1 MQTGAY
7 VSRLLKT
14 QLHAGAAAH
23 PSWRDEFDAAVLLV
37 DIAGSSGLTERFA
50 AQGPHGAERLG
61 TLLDQYF
68 GEVFDIVAAH
78 GGDVVQ
84 IEGDAVLAIWRE
96 GQGQGGP
103 EHRAAAAA
111 IALRDAFNGRRLV
124 FDVVLR
130 HRIALATGSVTAVTF
145 QNPGDRGY
153 HAVTGAPIRELA
165 GLAHAGDPGE
175 IFMSRRFVQCLGA
188 AALTS
193 DGGSSGNAFSC
204 LVALNGAVAPAAIEP
219 FAAEGA
225 AAALAHRYLPR
236 VVGERADA
244 SEAGWMAEFRMIT
257 VVHTQLGGLDPAAP
271 DAADGILRGI
281 EAMRTAIEPLS
292 ARLFE
297 LVVGDKGVIAVLACG
312 LPGQARENDATR
324 GLEAARRMH
333 ASLRGLGVKASIGV
347 ATGRAFCSDVG
358 NRSRR
363 HFLVNGPLMHRSARL
378 MQNAG
383 GAILIDDATVRAASA
398 AATARFRFTEAQPLM
413 VRGLREPLMAHR
425 FDDAR
430 PDLGTP
436 PPRRP
441 AWLHGRESEAQA
453 FEQMLDALAQGRGG
467 AVSIEAESGA
477 GKSHLL
483 RQFDRAAQ
491 ARGFTVIIMTTSAF
505 QTHEAYAAC
514 RGLVRRLLWKP
525 GDPPEPPASL
535 LRSRLLEALHG
546 DPAADK
552 AALMEDILPLQIED
566 DGLAAQI
573 VGQARL
579 AGLQDLL
586 AVLLARM
593 AAQAPLVLAL
603 DDLHWID
610 EPSAQLM
617 FGLHPRLPQLLWVL
631 ASRPLDAAAA
641 PHALRLFEPV
651 RPRMS
656 LARLPIDAIEAIVVD
671 LLGTPDA
678 PRRLVE
684 FVHQRCA
691 GLPFH
696 AVQLVLALLERGV
709 VMVRGGKIRLVEHDL
724 DANIVP
730 SNVRDLVVSRLDGL
744 PASHLMTAKVA
755 SVIGRSV
762 SAEVVRAIHPLG
774 LDEASLGAMLKDL
787 ADAAILE
794 PEAPSAG
801 TYVFHHAI
809 IQEVTYD
816 LLSLR
821 QRQPLH
827 QQLAEFI
834 ERRHA
839 GELDPH
845 SAELAHHWELAERF
859 EAAIR
864 WRQQAASYSLE
875 RSANHDAL
883 VHVGHVQRLAAQARI
898 VLPTQQEAELA
909 RLQGDACH
917 ELSRFEEAHT
927 WFNVCASLSEIRV
940 PASRPAIVSSLVREI
955 WRQLMHRCGLGRPSS
970 NAQARARDQLSAHI
984 FTRHAERAYFRG
996 DALGVLHD
1004 ALTSLNRAERAQ
1016 AVEETVGGL
1025 GGLAIGF
1032 GTAGFHR
1039 VAGFYRRRAISLAQ
1053 RDGTLHDQ
1061 GFAHL
1066 LAAVF
1071 TFQAG
1076 HWADMDAHC
1085 DTGAAIF
1092 DRLGDRF
1099 RAQSCRVIQAYAD
1112 LLRGDHAKA
1121 SLRLNAYG
1129 EEAEQV
1135 ENVPVRAWVLCGLAL
1150 LDMQAGRDPARVLHR
1165 IALARSEA
1173 LHRAERLLCDGIE
1186 AAAQLQSGNAGQA
1199 LRAATTALEN
1209 MLESAPTMGIALL
1222 SVASVAEV
1230 HLALA
1235 QGPAQARVPLRT
1247 RLQSTRVACRAAA
1260 SYASKIVIFKA
1271 RERLL
1276 RGHLALALGRP
1287 ARAAACWRQGIGHAV
1302 HFALPF
1308 EEALCHLALAEVEAS
1323 PDKRSEHLAR
1333 GMQIM
1338 DRLGAHPWKPAALP
1352 TPRWNNPSHNI
1363 EEPA

>member
-7 VSRLLKT
+7 VSHLLKT
-14 QLHAGAAAH
+14 QLHAGAATRL
-23 PSWRDEFDAAVLLV
+23 SWRDEFDAAVLLV

-50 AQGPHGAERLG
+50 AQGPHGAERLSSV
-61 TLLDQYF
+61 LDQYF

-84 IEGDAVLAIWRE
+84 VEGDAVLAIWRE
-96 GQGQGGP
+96 GAGP
-103 EHRAAAAA
+103 AGEAHRAAAAAA
-111 IALRDAFNGRRLV
+111 IALRDAFDGRPLV

-130 HRIALATGSVTAVTF
+130 HRIALATGAITAVTF

-153 HAVTGAPIRELA
+153 HAVTGAPMRELA
-165 GLAHAGDPGE
+165 SLAHAGDPGE
-175 IFMSRRFVQCLGA
+175 IFMSERFAACLGSA
-188 AALTS
+188 AQTLD
-193 DGGSSGNAFSC
+193 DGDSGQAFRC
-204 LVALNGAVAPAAIEP
+204 LVSLRGQVQPLQAIEP
-219 FAAEGA
+219 LDAEG
-225 AAALAHRYLPR
+225 LADRYVAP
-236 VVGERADA
+236 VVGQRAQA

-271 DAADGILRGI
+271 DATDGILRAI
-281 EAMRTAIEPLS
+281 EAMRKAIEPLS
-292 ARLFE
+292 AGVFE
-297 LVVGDKGVIAVLACG
+297 LVVGDKGVIAVVACG

-324 GLEAARRMH
+324 GLEAARRMQ
-333 ASLRGLGVKASIGV
+333 AALRGVGVASSIGV

-358 NRSRR
+358 NRTRR
-363 HFLVNGPLMHRSARL
+363 HFLVTGPLMHRSARL

-383 GAILIDDATVRAASA
+383 GSILVDDATVRAAAASA
-398 AATARFRFTEAQPLM
+398 QFRFTEPQPLT
-413 VRGLREPLMAHR
+413 VKGLHEPLLVHR

-430 PDLGTP
+430 PEVGSAQ
-436 PPRRP
+436 PRRP
-441 AWLHGRESEAQA
+441 AWLHGRESEVQA
-453 FEQMLDALAQGRGG
+453 FGQMLDALEQGRGG
-467 AVSIEAESGA
+467 GVSIEAESGA

-483 RQFDRAAQ
+483 RQFDAAAQ
-491 ARGFTVIIMTTSAF
+491 ARGFTLITMTTSSF

-514 RGLVRRLLWKP
+514 RSLVRRLLWKP
-525 GDPPEPPASL
+525 GDPPQPPSSL
-535 LRSRLLEALHG
+535 LRERLLGALRG
-546 DPAADK
+546 DPAAAK

-573 VGQARL
+573 GGQARM

-586 AVLLARM
+586 AVLLVRN
-593 AAQAPLVLAL
+593 AAHAPLVLAL

-617 FGLHPRLPQLLWVL
+617 SGLFPRLPQLLWVL
-631 ASRPLDAAAA
+631 ASRPLDAGAA
-641 PHALRLFEPV
+641 PHAVKLFDAV
-651 RPRMS
+651 RPRLS
-656 LARLPIDAIEAIVVD
+656 LARLPIDAIEAIASD
-671 LLGTPDA
+671 LLGTRDV

-684 FVHQRCA
+684 FVHRRCA

-696 AVQLVLALLERGV
+696 AVQLVLALLEKGV
-709 VMVRGGKIRLVEHDL
+709 VAVRDGRIRLLESDL
-724 DANIVP
+724 ESNIVP
-730 SNVRDLVVSRLDGL
+730 TNVRDLVVSRLDGL

-755 SVIGRSV
+755 SVVGRSV
-762 SAEVVRAIHPLG
+762 SAEAVRAIHPLAV
-774 LDEASLGAMLKDL
+774 DEAALDAMLKDL
-787 ADAAILE
+787 AAAAILE

-827 QQLAEFI
+827 RQLAEFI

-845 SAELAHHWELAERF
+845 FAALAHHWELAERF
-859 EAAIR
+859 DAAIR
-864 WRQQAASYSLE
+864 YRQLAASFSLE

-883 VHVGHVQRLAAQARI
+883 IHVGHIQRVAAQARI
-898 VLPTQQEAELA
+898 VLPAQQEAELA

-927 WFNVCASLSEIRV
+927 WFNVCAALSQIRV
-940 PASRPAIVSSLVREI
+940 PASRTAIGFSLVGEI
-955 WRQLMHRCGLGRPSS
+955 WQQLAHRLGLARPSGDT
-970 NAQARARDQLSAHI
+970 QARARDQLSAHI

-996 DALGVLHD
+996 DALSMLHD
-1004 ALTSLNRAERAQ
+1004 ALASLNRAERAQ
-1016 AVEETVGGL
+1016 AVAETVGGL

-1039 VAGFYRRRAISLAQ
+1039 VAGFYRRRAISLAE
-1053 RDGTLHDQ
+1053 REGTLHDQ

-1076 HWADMDAHC
+1076 HWADMDMHC
-1085 DTGAAIF
+1085 DTGASIF
-1092 DRLGDRF
+1092 ERLGDRF
-1099 RAQSCRVIQAYAD
+1099 RAQSCRVIQAFAD
-1112 LLRGDHAKA
+1112 LLRGDYAKA
-1121 SLRLNAYG
+1121 STRLRAYG
-1129 EEAEQV
+1129 EDAEQV

-1186 AAAQLQSGNAGQA
+1186 AAAQLEAGNAGMA

-1222 SVASVAEV
+1222 SVAAVAEV

-1235 QGPAQARVPLRT
+1235 QGPAQAHASPRA
-1247 RLQSTRVACRAAA
+1247 RLKPTRVACSAAG
-1260 SYASKIVIFKA
+1260 SYADKIVIFKA

-1276 RGHLALALGRP
+1276 RGHLALALGHS
-1287 ARAAACWRQGIGHAV
+1287 AKAAACWRQGIGHAAR
-1302 HFALPF
+1302 FALPF
-1308 EEALCHLALAEVEAS
+1308 EEALCHLALAGVEAS
-1323 PDKRSEHLAR
+1323 PHKRSEHLELGKA
-1333 GMQIM
+1333 MM
-1338 DRLGAHPWKPAALP
+1338 DKLGANPWKLAALTATAP
-1352 TPRWNNPSHNI
+1352 WNSSLNL